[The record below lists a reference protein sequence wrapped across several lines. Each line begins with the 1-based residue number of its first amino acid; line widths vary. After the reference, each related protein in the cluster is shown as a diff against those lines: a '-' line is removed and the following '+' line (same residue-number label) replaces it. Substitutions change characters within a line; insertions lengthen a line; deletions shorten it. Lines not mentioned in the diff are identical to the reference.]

1 MTGKVVSVNIS
12 KRKGVQKESVAEV
25 ELRVGHGVVGD
36 AHAGPGDRQVS
47 LLALESIE
55 AQKRLFEQKQREA
68 DSTTCPK
75 GGDLLHPGAFAE
87 NITIQGLPLAQLP
100 VGTRLHVGGAVVLE
114 ISRIGKD
121 CHRYCAIYR
130 KLGDCVMPREG
141 VFARVMQ
148 GGTARPGDEV
158 RVDTNRDRDGQ

>member
-1 MTGKVVSVNIS
+1 MTGKVISVNVS
-12 KRKGVQKESVAEV
+12 KRKGVQKDSVAEI
-25 ELRVGHGVVGD
+25 ELRVDHGVVGD
-36 AHAGPGDRQVS
+36 AHAGPGDRQIS

-55 AQKRLFEQKQREA
+55 AQKRLFEQKEREA

-75 GGDLLHPGAFAE
+75 GSDLLHPGAFAE
-87 NITIQGLPLAQLP
+87 NITTQGLPLPHLP
-100 VGTRLHVGGAVVLE
+100 VGTRLHVGGVVLE

-121 CHRYCAIYR
+121 CHRHCAIYR

-148 GGTARPGDEV
+148 GGKVRPGDEV
-158 RVDTNRDRDGQ
+158 RVDTNSHSDDQ